1 VLVQQRATA
10 AMPRSKV
17 PCGYLRKILVPALHD
32 TSRIAELTAEQV
44 ASKWMHPAV
53 LECSSDPLF
62 WKPDEWAELTVGEL
76 TKRLLVAICKHSH
89 SRVKV
94 VGKALVIQLKLWQL
108 LQGTGWVLPATEV
121 VKPAEAADGQAAEEP
136 TAEAVALQQAE
147 EWYASLQPE
156 QQLELKAVALFQN
169 PPVVDRGTGHT
180 TRYMSTD
187 WPSRTYQNLPRYVC
201 PA

>member
-1 VLVQQRATA
+1 MLVQQRATA

-53 LECSSDPLF
+53 LECSSDPLL

-76 TKRLLVAICKHSH
+76 TKRLLVAIFKHSH

-121 VKPAEAADGQAAEEP
+121 VKPAEAAEGQAAEEP

-180 TRYMSTD
+180 MRYTSTD